1 MQLFHRI
8 LLAVCMSTSLA
19 HAMETATPLQDTIK
33 IVAFIKKMPA
43 SPSMEGSVID
53 TEVVIPPNTI
63 PLLATTL
70 TKSLMQQAPPLIL
83 CIAGASAATVGIMRE
98 LNDDDKEP
106 DHFKNGALTA
116 IGIAAFAYGWHVLA
130 N

>member
-19 HAMETATPLQDTIK
+19 HAMENAPQQDVIK
-33 IVAFIKKMPA
+33 VVALIKKMP
-43 SPSMEGSVID
+43 SNPGMEGSVID
-53 TEVVIPPNTI
+53 TQVIMPSNTI
-63 PLLATTL
+63 PLLAKTL
-70 TKSLMQQAPPLIL
+70 VKTIMQQAPPLIL
-83 CIAGASAATVGIMRE
+83 CIAGASAATVGVSRE
-98 LNDDDKEP
+98 LSNDGKDP

-130 N
+130 K